1 VGGAGRLPVIGGAD
15 VEGGARSEMLRQTS
29 PLTTEAA
36 AAAAASAAAATTTA
50 AAGSGAHYDDPATS
64 SLIHVAR
71 TCLK

>member
-29 PLTTEAA
+29 PLTTAA
-36 AAAAASAAAATTTA
+36 AAAAAAAATTTA

>member
-1 VGGAGRLPVIGGAD
+1 VGGAGRLPVIGGTD

-29 PLTTEAA
+29 PLTTAA
-36 AAAAASAAAATTTA
+36 AAAAAAAAATTTA

>member
-29 PLTTEAA
+29 PLTTAA
-36 AAAAASAAAATTTA
+36 AAAAAAATTTA

>member
-29 PLTTEAA
+29 PLTTAA
-36 AAAAASAAAATTTA
+36 AAAAAAAAATTTA
-50 AAGSGAHYDDPATS
+50 AAGSGAHYYDPATS